1 MDAEVQVERLQFALK
16 EMVETVERYHQENL
30 KMAQMGFSKASTI
43 KYRAVATR
51 FGNLVNEVRK
61 IRDALEE
68 KE

>member
-1 MDAEVQVERLQFALK
+1 MDAEVQIERLEFALK
-16 EMVETVERYHQENL
+16 EIVETVERYHKENL

-51 FGNLVNEVRK
+51 FGNLVNEIRK

>member
-1 MDAEVQVERLQFALK
+1 MGETVKEERLEFAIK
-16 EMVETVERYHQENL
+16 EIVDTVERYHRENL
-30 KMAQMGFSKASTI
+30 KMAQLGLSKASTI

-51 FGNLVNEVRK
+51 FGNLVNEIRK